1 MSTDAHD
8 LSDLFDR
15 ERGVAWRWLS
25 GVVIVLLSG
34 CAAVGIGALVRSA
47 DALPTEP
54 GTYLAADAGT
64 EELDPERPARRRET
78 PLTPVAE
85 RGAPTLGGREL
96 RAGDAALVVPAAGG
110 GAPATGLGG
119 LPFLPFDRKRGEYLG
134 AVRLGLWPAER
145 RRTSDA
151 AYANPAGFY
160 VVTEALRRH
169 AVSPHFTLGEFA
181 MRDGM
186 RGPDGESYVV
196 LDADLLQKLERVL
209 TELAVRGLPA
219 GDLRILSAFRAPSY
233 NAGVEGAAPS
243 SRHQFGDAADVV
255 VDTDGD
261 GRMDDLNRDG
271 RVDRADI
278 RLVADAVERVER
290 QWPALA
296 GGLGLYDAMG
306 PSGPFLHIDVRGRQS
321 RWGPAG
327 RAAPRPAAVTSTPR
341 VSGGGGEAT
350 IRRTSRPACRAEGVM
365 AILCAGRA
373 SRP

>member
-8 LSDLFDR
+8 FTGLFDR
-15 ERGVAWRWLS
+15 EHGAAWRWLS

-54 GTYLAADAGT
+54 GTYLAGSDGST
-64 EELDPERPARRRET
+64 ELDPERPARHRET
-78 PLTPVAE
+78 SLTSVAD
-85 RGAPTLGGREL
+85 RRSTALGGRAL
-96 RAGDAALVVPAAGG
+96 RAGDAALVVPASGAG
-110 GAPATGLGG
+110 ATATGLGG

-145 RRTSDA
+145 RGTSDA

-169 AVSPHFTLGEFA
+169 AVSPHFTLGEFV

-196 LDADLLQKLERVL
+196 LDDDLLQKLERVL

-321 RWGPAG
+321 RWGLAG
-327 RAAPRPAAVTSTPR
+327 RIAAPRSAAVTSAPR
-341 VSGGGGEAT
+341 AGAGGEAA
-350 IRRTSRPACRAEGVM
+350 IRRTSRPACRAEGAM
-365 AILCAGRA
+365 AILCARRA